1 MSHALRELKQR
12 RRRLQRERHKS
23 HRFRLA
29 KKKTTKQLCACVQL
43 ICTFL
48 FFFSWTLMKSFRIQ
62 LQNKFANER
71 LTNKRDGTSAI
82 KFEVKRIHILSHWP
96 LRGRRRRCSFNKLPH
111 ATSKQSKKIWGYN
124 KILILHFSHSY
135 RNVPLSQTKRTFDP
149 KKHAG

>member
-23 HRFRLA
+23 NRFRLA
-29 KKKTTKQLCACVQL
+29 KKKNNKTTLYVHPAYL
-43 ICTFL
+43 YISI
-48 FFFSWTLMKSFRIQ
+48 FFSWTLTKSFRIQ